1 MREYLKRIDLVRQD
15 NELTAKLLG
24 KEKTQGLD
32 TQDEDIER

>member
-15 NELTAKLLG
+15 NELTAKLIR
-24 KEKTQGLD
+24 KKKTQGLD